1 MAHDEANIRNEHEDP
16 QDSIPQ
22 QIPEEHAAELTKAGR
37 GREKTGKAEAGAQK
51 QFTVLELSFQ
61 FPAAVEKQY
70 GKIHDAEDLGAG
82 VYYISTYLPEDRYAG
97 GEYFLVTADS
107 PAISDAAHAYGTW
120 LPTNPVTYLY
130 SCEDYFEKGRWV
142 VSYELHKYLTDQ
154 GIPLPDGES
163 LQNDV
168 ACGMEVCPEY
178 FGEFPIPTE
187 TPWGAPVQADKV
199 GNGVFW
205 LKTEQ
210 EGWVLSVACPVYDD
224 INLEVQKRSLTMQV
238 GLTKWAGN
246 TCPYQFYPYCASCL
260 LLLELIEFT
269 NPGWAGKFSMPAI
282 KNAILESFPEYAEW
296 YNQNTSSQKEE
307 IIYTADVGTVFY
319 RFPD

>member
-1 MAHDEANIRNEHEDP
+1 MKHNETSRRNDQGDL
-16 QDSIPQ
+16 QDNVSQ

-107 PAISDAAHAYGTW
+107 PAISDAAHTYGIL

-142 VSYELHKYLTDQ
+142 VSYELHKYLTDN
-154 GIPLPDGES
+154 GIPLPEGES

-168 ACGMEVCPEY
+168 ARGMEVCPEY

-205 LKTEQ
+205 LKTKQ
-210 EGWVLSVACPVYDD
+210 EGWVLALAYPICDD
-224 INLEVQKRSLTMQV
+224 INGRVLDYAVLMQEDQER
-238 GLTKWAGN
+238 GIDN
-246 TCPYQFYPYCASCL
+246 TCGLRFFRRQDSCL
-260 LLLELIEFT
+260 PLLELIEFT
-269 NPGWAGKFSMPAI
+269 NPDWAGKFSMPAI

-307 IIYTADVGTVFY
+307 IIYAADVGTVFY

>member
-70 GKIHDAEDLGAG
+70 GKIHDVEDLGAG

-97 GEYFLVTADS
+97 GEYFLVPADS
-107 PAISDAAHAYGTW
+107 PAISDAAHAYGIL

-168 ACGMEVCPEY
+168 ARGMEVCPEY
-178 FGEFPIPTE
+178 FGEFPILTE

-199 GNGVFW
+199 ANGVFW

-224 INLEVQKRSLTMQV
+224 INLDVQKRSLTMQV
-238 GLTKWAGN
+238 GLTKWSGN

-260 LLLELIEFT
+260 PLLELIEFT

>member
-1 MAHDEANIRNEHEDP
+1 MKHNETSRRNDQGDL
-16 QDSIPQ
+16 QDNVFQ
-22 QIPEEHAAELTKAGR
+22 QIPEEHAAELTKSGR

-107 PAISDAAHAYGTW
+107 PAISDAAHAYGIL

-142 VSYELHKYLTDQ
+142 VSSELHKYLTDQ

-168 ACGMEVCPEY
+168 ARGMEVCPEH

-224 INLEVQKRSLTMQV
+224 INLDVQKRSLTMQV

>member
-1 MAHDEANIRNEHEDP
+1 MKHNETSRRNDQGDL
-16 QDSIPQ
+16 QDNVFQ
-22 QIPEEHAAELTKAGR
+22 QIPEEHAAELTKSGR

-82 VYYISTYLPEDRYAG
+82 VYYITTYLPEDRYAG

-142 VSYELHKYLTDQ
+142 VSYELHKYLTDN
-154 GIPLPDGES
+154 GIPLPEGES

-168 ACGMEVCPEY
+168 ARGMEVCPEY

>member
-1 MAHDEANIRNEHEDP
+1 MTHNETSRRNDQGDL
-16 QDSIPQ
+16 QDNVSQ
-22 QIPEEHAAELTKAGR
+22 QIPEEHAAELTKSGR

-97 GEYFLVTADS
+97 GEYLLVTADS

-142 VSYELHKYLTDQ
+142 VSYELHKYLTDH
-154 GIPLPDGES
+154 GIPLPEGES

-168 ACGMEVCPEY
+168 ARGMEVCPEY

-224 INLEVQKRSLTMQV
+224 INLDVQKRSLTMQV

-260 LLLELIEFT
+260 PLLELIEFT

-296 YNQNTSSQKEE
+296 YNQNTSSKKEE

>member
-1 MAHDEANIRNEHEDP
+1 MKHNETSRRNDQGDL
-16 QDSIPQ
+16 QDNVFQ
-22 QIPEEHAAELTKAGR
+22 QIPEEHAAELTKSGR

-107 PAISDAAHAYGTW
+107 PAISDAAHAYGIL

-168 ACGMEVCPEY
+168 ARGMEVCPEH

-224 INLEVQKRSLTMQV
+224 INLDVQKRSLTMQV

>member
-1 MAHDEANIRNEHEDP
+1 MKHNETSRRNDQGDL
-16 QDSIPQ
+16 QDNVSQ
-22 QIPEEHAAELTKAGR
+22 QIPEEHAAELTKSGR

-107 PAISDAAHAYGTW
+107 PAISDAAHAYGIL

-142 VSYELHKYLTDQ
+142 VSYELHKYLTDH
-154 GIPLPDGES
+154 GIPLPEGES

-168 ACGMEVCPEY
+168 ARGIEVCPEY

-224 INLEVQKRSLTMQV
+224 INLDVQKRSLTMQV

>member
-1 MAHDEANIRNEHEDP
+1 MTHNETSRRNDQGDL
-16 QDSIPQ
+16 QDNVSQ

-70 GKIHDAEDLGAG
+70 GKIHDVEDLGAG

-107 PAISDAAHAYGTW
+107 PAISDAAHAYGIL

-142 VSYELHKYLTDQ
+142 VSYELHKYLTDHR
-154 GIPLPDGES
+154 IPLPDGES

-168 ACGMEVCPEY
+168 ARGMEVCPEY

-210 EGWVLSVACPVYDD
+210 EGWALAVACPVYDD
-224 INLEVQKRSLTMQV
+224 INLDVQKRSLTMQV

>member
-1 MAHDEANIRNEHEDP
+1 MTHNETSRRNDQGDL
-16 QDSIPQ
+16 QDNVFQ
-22 QIPEEHAAELTKAGR
+22 QIPEEHAAELTKSGR
-37 GREKTGKAEAGAQK
+37 RREKTGKAEAGTQK
-51 QFTVLELSFQ
+51 QFAVLELSFQ

-97 GEYFLVTADS
+97 GEYFLATADS
-107 PAISDAAHAYGTW
+107 PAISDAAHAYGIL

-168 ACGMEVCPEY
+168 ARGMEVCPEY

>member
-1 MAHDEANIRNEHEDP
+1 MAHNEANISNENKEPLESILQQLSEED
-16 QDSIPQ
+16 
-22 QIPEEHAAELTKAGR
+22 AAELTKSGKGCEKPGR
-37 GREKTGKAEAGAQK
+37 AEADAKK
-51 QFTVLELSFQ
+51 QIPFLGLSFQ

-142 VSYELHKYLTDQ
+142 VSYELHKYLTDH
-154 GIPLPDGES
+154 GIPLPEGES
-163 LQNDV
+163 LQDDI
-168 ACGMEVCPEY
+168 ARGMEVCPEY
-178 FGEFPIPTE
+178 FGEFPIPVE
-187 TPWGAPVQADKV
+187 TPWGVPIQADKV

-210 EGWVLSVACPVYDD
+210 EGWVLAVACPVYDD
-224 INLEVQKRSLTMQV
+224 INLDVQKRSVTMQV
-238 GLTKWAGN
+238 GLAKWAGN

-260 LLLELIEFT
+260 PLLELIEFT
-269 NPGWAGKFSMPAI
+269 NPDWAEKFSMAAI
-282 KNAILESFPEYAEW
+282 KNVVLQSFPDYVGK
-296 YNQNTSSQKEE
+296 YNKEE
-307 IIYTADVGTVFY
+307 PDERQIVFASDAGAEFY
-319 RFPD
+319 HFPD

>member
-1 MAHDEANIRNEHEDP
+1 MTHNETSRRNDQGDL
-16 QDSIPQ
+16 QDNVSQ
-22 QIPEEHAAELTKAGR
+22 QIPEEHAAELTKSGR

-97 GEYFLVTADS
+97 GEYLLVTADS

-142 VSYELHKYLTDQ
+142 VSYELHKYLTDH
-154 GIPLPDGES
+154 GIPLPEGES

-168 ACGMEVCPEY
+168 ARGMEVCPEY

>member
-1 MAHDEANIRNEHEDP
+1 MKHNETSRRNDQGDL
-16 QDSIPQ
+16 QDNVFQ
-22 QIPEEHAAELTKAGR
+22 QIPEEHAAELTKSGR

-97 GEYFLVTADS
+97 GEYFLATADS
-107 PAISDAAHAYGTW
+107 PAISDAAHAYGIL

-168 ACGMEVCPEY
+168 ARGMEVCPEH

-224 INLEVQKRSLTMQV
+224 INLDVQKRSLTMQV

-307 IIYTADVGTVFY
+307 IIYTVDVGTVFY